1 MKGGK
6 IAFTRGVFRSTK
18 QPLQKWI
25 LDQLES
31 SPAARSEI
39 AKVFQRAN
47 RRIQNIENAGLISP
61 AVAALQK
68 GDVESYT
75 KFSMRGDWN
84 TLKMEYTKAISF
96 LRQPTSTATGV
107 RQYNRHLMQSYDLK
121 PDEFDL
127 MAKNLQKKLQSIDD
141 TNFVERYLM
150 RYKDFTGELET
161 EARSLSDQIESEAQS
176 LANVLDNQLE
186 QAADDHWN
194 VVELMEQDVKKI
206 MDDFDKFS
214 M

>member
-1 MKGGK
+1 
-6 IAFTRGVFRSTK
+6 
-18 QPLQKWI
+18 
-25 LDQLES
+25 
-31 SPAARSEI
+31 
-39 AKVFQRAN
+39 
-47 RRIQNIENAGLISP
+47 
-61 AVAALQK
+61 
-68 GDVESYT
+68 
-75 KFSMRGDWN
+75 MRGDWN

-161 EARSLSDQIESEAQS
+161 EARSLSDQIESESQS
-176 LANVLDNQLE
+176 LANVLDDQLE
-186 QAADDHWN
+186 QAADDTGTWWN
-194 VVELMEQDVKKI
+194 LWKRTLKR
-206 MDDFDKFS
+206 
-214 M
+214 

>member
-1 MKGGK
+1 MKDVK
-6 IAFTRGVFRSTK
+6 MAFTGGVYRSTN

-31 SPAARSEI
+31 SPAARREI

-47 RRIQNIENAGLISP
+47 RRIQNIENAGLLSP

-68 GDVESYT
+68 GDIVTYT

-84 TLKMEYTKAISF
+84 TLKLEYTKAVSF
-96 LRQPTSTATGV
+96 LRQPTSTARGV
-107 RQYNRHLMQSYDLK
+107 RQYNRHLMKVYDLK

-127 MAKNLQKKLQSIDD
+127 MAKNLQKRLQSIDD
-141 TNFVERYLM
+141 INFVERYLM

-161 EARSLSDQIESEAQS
+161 EARSLGDQIESDAQS
-176 LANVLDNQLE
+176 LANILVDQLE
-186 QAADDHWN
+186 QTADDYWN
-194 VVELMEQDVKKI
+194 ASELMDEDVKRI
-206 MDDFDKFS
+206 LANFDKFS

>member
-1 MKGGK
+1 MKGSK
-6 IAFTRGVFRSTK
+6 IGFTRGVFRSTK
-18 QPLQKWI
+18 QPLKKWI

-31 SPAARSEI
+31 SPAARREI
-39 AKVFQRAN
+39 SRVFQKAN
-47 RRIQNIENAGLISP
+47 RRIQNIEQAGLISP
-61 AVAALQK
+61 AVAALHK
-68 GDVESYT
+68 EDINTYT
-75 KFSMRGDWN
+75 KFSMRSDWT

-107 RQYNRHLMQSYDLK
+107 RQYNRHLMQAYDLK

-161 EARSLSDQIESEAQS
+161 EVRSLSDQIESDAKS
-176 LANVLDNQLE
+176 LANVLDDQLE

-194 VVELMEQDVKKI
+194 VEELMEKDVKKI

>member
-6 IAFTRGVFRSTK
+6 IAFTSGVFRSTK

-47 RRIQNIENAGLISP
+47 RRIQNIEKAGLISP

-96 LRQPTSTATGV
+96 CDSLPV
-107 RQYNRHLMQSYDLK
+107 RQR
-121 PDEFDL
+121 
-127 MAKNLQKKLQSIDD
+127 
-141 TNFVERYLM
+141 V
-150 RYKDFTGELET
+150 
-161 EARSLSDQIESEAQS
+161 
-176 LANVLDNQLE
+176 
-186 QAADDHWN
+186 
-194 VVELMEQDVKKI
+194 
-206 MDDFDKFS
+206 
-214 M
+214 

>member
-1 MKGGK
+1 M
-6 IAFTRGVFRSTK
+6 FRSTK

-31 SPAARSEI
+31 SPAARREI

-68 GDVESYT
+68 GDIATYT

-107 RQYNRHLMQSYDLK
+107 RQYNRHLMRAYDLK

-127 MAKNLQKKLQSIDD
+127 MAKKLQKKLQSIDD

-161 EARSLSDQIESEAQS
+161 EARSLGDQIESEAES
-176 LANVLDNQLE
+176 LANVLDSRLE
-186 QAADDHWN
+186 QEADDQWN
-194 VVELMEQDVKKI
+194 VEELMEKDVKRI
-206 MDDFDKFS
+206 LDDFDKFG

>member
-6 IAFTRGVFRSTK
+6 IAFTRGVFRRTK
-18 QPLQKWI
+18 QPLKKWI

-31 SPAARSEI
+31 SKAARSEI

-68 GDVESYT
+68 GDVDGYT

-84 TLKMEYTKAISF
+84 TLKMEYTKAIAF

-107 RQYNRHLMQSYDLK
+107 REYNKHLMRSYDLK
-121 PDEFDL
+121 ADEFDL
-127 MAKNLQKKLQSIDD
+127 MAKSLQKKLLSIDD

-161 EARSLSDQIESEAQS
+161 EARSLSDQIESDAQS
-176 LANVLDNQLE
+176 LAKVLDNQLE
-186 QAADDHWN
+186 EAADDHWN
-194 VVELMEQDVKKI
+194 AVELMEKDVKKI